1 MAVSL
6 THWSLEP
13 FCWKKGRNNNRH
25 RAPCVQRNCQANVRE
40 LQFHLTLHI
49 RKLRSYIKE
58 KSLLK
63 SFPMRKLKE
72 NMEKSVPGAFS
83 VKGNNAVR
91 QDFFFQSHLYCAVP
105 NCTVPNCTV
114 LMILDIPM
122 SLTQSPESKYF
133 QFIFTQ

>member
-1 MAVSL
+1 MSL

-49 RKLRSYIKE
+49 RKLRKLRYIKE
-58 KSLLK
+58 KSLLQ
-63 SFPMRKLKE
+63 SFLMRKLKE

-91 QDFFFQSHLYCAVP
+91 QDIFKKSFVLCCTKLYCTKLY
-105 NCTVPNCTV
+105 CTDDTGHTNESYTV
-114 LMILDIPM
+114 
-122 SLTQSPESKYF
+122 S
-133 QFIFTQ
+133 